1 MKNLRSLTSL
11 TLVFVLAFTALFWVG
26 CSDDNASAPIFDP
39 NSSSLSQALPNQAA
53 AIADVMAV
61 QNRHAQDLEAI
72 DGVFGTATSR
82 GANGEIVILV
92 MSENLNG
99 RVPAFIEGIP
109 VRRFMTDRPE
119 LFPKPDGGGGGKPD
133 GGGGKV
139 DLKSRVDRPVPIG
152 YSVGNYNEC
161 ASGTFGCVVEKGG
174 NMYIL
179 SNNHVLARQNAGSNG
194 EPIGQPGL
202 FDNKPQ
208 CSGYWADTVAS
219 LSQYVTVQTGT
230 NANNKVDAAIAISNS
245 NMIDCATDAKF
256 YGLPNSTSVNAAL
269 DMTIQKVGRT
279 SALTTGTIIGVNATV
294 TIAYAGANTRFVDQ
308 VLTTSGFS
316 KSGDSGSLIVTND
329 ASANP
334 VGLLFAGN
342 KQGYTWFNRIQNV
355 TQALNVSICGK

>member
-1 MKNLRSLTSL
+1 MKNYRSLTSL
-11 TLVFVLAFTALFWVG
+11 SLVFVLAFTALFWVG
-26 CSDDNASAPIFDP
+26 CSDDNTSAPIFDP

-53 AIADVMAV
+53 EIAKVMAV
-61 QNRHAQDLEAI
+61 QDRNAQDLEAI
-72 DGVFGTATSR
+72 EGVFGTATSR
-82 GANGEIVILV
+82 GANGEIVILAL
-92 MSENLNG
+92 SENSNG
-99 RVPAFIEGIP
+99 RVPAFIEGVP
-109 VRRFMTDRPE
+109 VRRLITDRPT
-119 LFPKPDGGGGGKPD
+119 LTKKPGGGGGGP

-139 DLKSRVDRPVPIG
+139 NLKSRVNRPVPIG

-179 SNNHVLARQNAGSNG
+179 SNNHVLARMNAGSNG

-202 FDNKPQ
+202 YDNKPQ
-208 CSGYWADTVAS
+208 CSGSWADTVAS

-245 NMIDCATDAKF
+245 NMIDCATPSKY
-256 YGLPNSTSVNAAL
+256 YGLPNSTMLEATVGMSV
-269 DMTIQKVGRT
+269 QKVGRT
-279 SALTTGTIIGVNATV
+279 TAHTTGTVTAINATV

-308 VLTTSGFS
+308 VLTTSRFS
-316 KSGDSGSLIVTND
+316 DQGDSGSLIVTND

-342 KQGYTWFNRIQNV
+342 SQGYTWFNRIQNV